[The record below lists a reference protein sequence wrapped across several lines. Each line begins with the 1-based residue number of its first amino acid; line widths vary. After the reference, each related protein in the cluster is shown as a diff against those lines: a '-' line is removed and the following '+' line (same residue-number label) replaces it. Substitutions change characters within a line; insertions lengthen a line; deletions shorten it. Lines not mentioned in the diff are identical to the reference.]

1 MTKSEH
7 FSESWEG
14 WHFKKKSM
22 SPKLQVSCLGCL
34 SDLRCIALSDVFRVF
49 RMKRL
54 LKKNNHGDSRE
65 SLLGKKIGI
74 ELRLL

>member
-14 WHFKKKSM
+14 WHLKKSM
-22 SPKLQVSCLGCL
+22 SPKLQVSCLGL
-34 SDLRCIALSDVFRVF
+34 SVRFKMHCSLRAREFW
-49 RMKRL
+49 MKEL
-54 LKKNNHGDSRE
+54 LKKNNHGDSHE
-65 SLLGKKIGI
+65 SLLGKKIRI

>member
-14 WHFKKKSM
+14 WHLKKINVTKTSSELSWMSVRFKMHCS
-22 SPKLQVSCLGCL
+22 
-34 SDLRCIALSDVFRVF
+34 LRARVF
-49 RMKRL
+49 WMKQL
-54 LKKNNHGDSRE
+54 LKKNNYGDSQE
-65 SLLGKKIGI
+65 SLLGKKIRV